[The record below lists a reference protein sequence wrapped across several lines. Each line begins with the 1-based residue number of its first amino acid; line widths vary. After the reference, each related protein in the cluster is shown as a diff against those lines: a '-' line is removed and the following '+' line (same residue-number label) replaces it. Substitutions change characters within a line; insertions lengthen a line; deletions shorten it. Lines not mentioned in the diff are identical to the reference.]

1 MKHTYRATIDQVP
14 APGGLLTLSDEA
26 GHHLVRVA
34 RRGEGDEVEVID
46 PQGDI
51 WPALVEVAGPP
62 VGLRVGAAPRPAP
75 ALIPLDLYIGALE
88 WGRFDLVVE
97 KCTEI
102 GVAQITMFTSE
113 RSGRKLDQAGFD
125 GRADRLARLADAAAK
140 QSGRG
145 ARCAVRG
152 LVPFSTVIA
161 QCGQQGF
168 VVDQRAAIGLGQ
180 AVRQAA
186 PERAA
191 VIVGSEAGFSPAEL
205 AQAEHAGLHICGL
218 GTSTL
223 RAETAALVAVAIAA
237 DGLGVVGVG

>member
-14 APGGLLTLSDEA
+14 VAGGDVTLDDAA

-34 RRGEGDEVEVID
+34 RRGVGDDVEAID
-46 PQGDI
+46 PQGDL
-51 WPALVEVAGPP
+51 WPAHVVQLGPP
-62 VGLRVGAAPRPAP
+62 VVLRIGVAPRPAP
-75 ALIPLDLYIGALE
+75 AMIPVELYLGALE

-102 GVAQITMFTSE
+102 GVSRITMFTSE

-125 GRADRLARLADAAAK
+125 GRAERLARLADAAAR

-161 QCGQQGF
+161 ECAHDGF
-168 VVDQRAAIGLGQ
+168 LVDQRATVGLGH
-180 AVRQAA
+180 AVREAA
-186 PERAA
+186 PAHAA
-191 VIVGSEAGFSPAEL
+191 VIVGSDAGFSSDEL
-205 AQAEHAGLHICGL
+205 AQAKVGGLRICGL
-218 GTSTL
+218 GASTL

-237 DGLGVVGVG
+237 DGLGGLGVG